1 MNPSLYEAA
10 ATGDVGFLGKIRDGR
25 LTADLFQK
33 TPEENN
39 ILHIAAEFKQINFI
53 KEVKIH
59 HESPRFWATN
69 KNGETPLHVA
79 ARVGC
84 DEVVKFLID
93 HTRSLPIEGVDSEEE
108 PIDGEAYKKLLWM
121 TNLEMD
127 TALHVAVRYDHAG
140 VVKLLM
146 GADPE
151 LCCSCY
157 SIKESPLFL
166 AVRAGSTSIA
176 VYILN
181 ETPTNISPSFQGTNG
196 VTALHVAATRKY
208 FADKGIVESMVSR
221 NPGIIKEVD
230 EIGWTPLHYASLKGN
245 RIAAKL
251 LIQNSNSACYI
262 PDKLGMSALHVAAY
276 AGHTEIIEELIQRC
290 PDICDC
296 VTQKGQTALHAAVLG
311 EKIDVVKYI
320 LKTPK
325 LAILINKADNDG
337 NTPWHL
343 AAIRKN
349 SKIVAI
355 LRRDSRL
362 NRTAINKKFLQVSD
376 ILLANNTGRK
386 EIIKSRNVHHLGDIV
401 VPVPYF
407 QQEMKQEFKKF
418 ESQEE
423 ISTSETLVN
432 TTNTRENLQA
442 YSNPTFNKNDG
453 KLVVATVI
461 ATVTFTALINPPG
474 GFKEDGTSVLREKAA
489 YKIFSGFNG
498 LSFVLSVFAIYNES
512 SPISVLSTHL
522 PTPAS
527 LINYSIAG
535 MVIAFWAAQIAV
547 EPKRPGQSTVKYFW
561 YGGDETVVSNAL
573 QLICVIII
581 TLVSISVAKPLFQI
595 IMRKRRIHDF
605 ENHVI

>member
-10 ATGDVGFLGKIRDGR
+10 ATGDVSFLEKIRDGR
-25 LTADLFQK
+25 LTADLFHK

-93 HTRSLPIEGVDSEEE
+93 HTISLPIEGVDSEEV
-108 PIDGEAYKKLLWM
+108 PIDGEAYKKLLRM

-127 TALHVAVRYDHAG
+127 TALHVAVRYNHAG

-146 GADPE
+146 RADPE

-176 VYILN
+176 DYILN
-181 ETPTNISPSFQGTNG
+181 EIPALLSPSFQGTNG
-196 VTALHVAATRKY
+196 VTALHAAATRES
-208 FADKGIVESMVSR
+208 FANKGIVQSMVSR

-245 RIAAKL
+245 HKAAEL

-262 PDKLGMSALHVAAY
+262 PDKIGMSALHVAAY
-276 AGHTEIIEELIQRC
+276 AGHTKIIDELIRRC

-311 EKIDVVKYI
+311 EKIDVVKYV

-325 LAILINKADNDG
+325 LARLINKADNDG

-343 AAIRKN
+343 AAIHKN

-362 NRTAINKKFLQVSD
+362 NRTAINKEFLQVSD
-376 ILLANNTGRK
+376 ILLAKNTGRK
-386 EIIKSRNVHHLGDIV
+386 EIIESRNFFKYHGDIV
-401 VPVPYF
+401 VPVPHF
-407 QQEMKQEFKKF
+407 QQEIKQEFKKF

-423 ISTSETLVN
+423 SSTSETLVN

-442 YSNPTFNKNDG
+442 YSGPTFNRNDA
-453 KLVVATVI
+453 KLMVATFI

-474 GFKEDGTSVLREKAA
+474 GFKEDGTSVLR
-489 YKIFSGFNG
+489 
-498 LSFVLSVFAIYNES
+498 
-512 SPISVLSTHL
+512 
-522 PTPAS
+522 
-527 LINYSIAG
+527 
-535 MVIAFWAAQIAV
+535 
-547 EPKRPGQSTVKYFW
+547 
-561 YGGDETVVSNAL
+561 
-573 QLICVIII
+573 
-581 TLVSISVAKPLFQI
+581 
-595 IMRKRRIHDF
+595 
-605 ENHVI
+605 

>member
-10 ATGDVGFLGKIRDGR
+10 ATGDVSFLEKIRDGR

-93 HTRSLPIEGVDSEEE
+93 HTISLPIEGVDSEEV
-108 PIDGEAYKKLLWM
+108 PIDSEAYKRLLWM

-146 GADPE
+146 RADPE

-176 VYILN
+176 DYILN
-181 ETPTNISPSFQGTNG
+181 GTPTHISPSFQGTNG
-196 VTALHVAATRKY
+196 VTALHAAATRIS
-208 FADKGIVESMVSR
+208 FTNKGIVQSMVSR

-245 RIAAKL
+245 LKAAEL

-276 AGHTEIIEELIQRC
+276 AGHTKIIDELIRCC

-311 EKIDVVKYI
+311 EKIDVVKYV

-325 LAILINKADNDG
+325 LARLKNKADNDG

-343 AAIRKN
+343 AAIRQN

-362 NRTAINKKFLQVSD
+362 NRTAINKEFLQVSD
-376 ILLANNTGRK
+376 FLLTKNTGRK
-386 EIIKSRNVHHLGDIV
+386 EIVKSRNVLNCLARDVV

-407 QQEMKQEFKKF
+407 QQEIKQEFKKF

-423 ISTSETLVN
+423 SSTSETLVN

-442 YSNPTFNKNDG
+442 YSGPTFDRNDA

-489 YKIFSGFNG
+489 YKVFSGFNG
-498 LSFVLSVFAIYNES
+498 LSFALSVFAIYNES

-522 PTPAS
+522 PTPAC

-535 MVIAFWAAQIAV
+535 MVIAFFAAQMAV
-547 EPKRPGQSTVKYFW
+547 EPKRPAQSTVKYVL
-561 YGGDETVVSNAL
+561 YGDGTVVSNTL
-573 QLICVIII
+573 QLIGGIVGA
-581 TLVSISVAKPLFQI
+581 LVTISVAKPLFQI
-595 IMRKRRIHDF
+595 MLKGRIHGF
-605 ENHVI
+605 QNHVI